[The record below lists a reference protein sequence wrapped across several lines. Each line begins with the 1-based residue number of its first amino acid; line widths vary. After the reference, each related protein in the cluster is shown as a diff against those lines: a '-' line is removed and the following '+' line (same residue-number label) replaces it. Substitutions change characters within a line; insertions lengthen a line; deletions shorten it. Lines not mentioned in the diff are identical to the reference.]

1 MLYDDFR
8 ALLDES
14 EPPYTIRTSGGR
26 SYQITDRAQVWIPE
40 EETELIAVAIPGTGI
55 FVLRVG
61 SIEFVQLEHERAG
74 AR

>member
-8 ALLDES
+8 HRVAES

-26 SYQITDRAQVWIPE
+26 SHDITDRAQVWIPE
-40 EETELIAVAIPGTGI
+40 EKTGLIAVAIPGTGI
-55 FVLRVG
+55 FVLRAG
-61 SIEFVQLEHERAG
+61 SIEFVRLGQERTG